1 MRPVLTALLVACSL
15 FLAGCPSD
23 SSSPTDSGEAGDDIT
38 AEPIKDYDV
47 VESHMCV
54 GLKVL
59 PQYAEYDDQCQ
70 DIAADCVEMENP
82 HLGNTFYCAL
92 CGLKGTKK
100 LCYSIN
106 PE

>member
-1 MRPVLTALLVACSL
+1 MRHALAALLVACSL
-15 FLAGCPSD
+15 FIVGCPSD
-23 SSSPTDSGEAGDDIT
+23 SISSSDVQEDGDDIT
-38 AEPIKDYDV
+38 AQPIKDDDV
-47 VESHMCV
+47 AESHMCV

-59 PQYAEYDDQCQ
+59 PQYAEYDYQCQ

-82 HLGNTFYCAL
+82 HLGNAFYCAL

>member
-1 MRPVLTALLVACSL
+1 MRRTLAFLLVACSL
-15 FLAGCPSD
+15 FLFGCPSD
-23 SSSPTDSGEAGDDIT
+23 STSYSDTGDEGDAIT
-38 AEPIKDYDV
+38 AEPIKDYEV

-59 PQYAEYDDQCQ
+59 PQYAEYDKQCQ
-70 DIAADCVEMENP
+70 DITADCVEMENP
-82 HLGNTFYCAL
+82 QLGNTFYCAL